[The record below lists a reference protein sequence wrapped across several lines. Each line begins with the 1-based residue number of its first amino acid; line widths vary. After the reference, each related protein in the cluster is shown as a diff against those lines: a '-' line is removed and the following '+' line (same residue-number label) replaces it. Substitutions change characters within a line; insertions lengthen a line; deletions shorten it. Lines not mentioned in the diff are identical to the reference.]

1 LEQNLSEEE
10 IHMRVDSQLKKTLLI
25 TSVVGMLLPVL
36 GVAGAFKGTDCVSET
51 KRPLSDFLGAQGT
64 SGSNF
69 FPPVPDYVGWAG
81 PGPVANVEDYV
92 TFALVDY
99 AGLANSCT
107 ECEPQIILDL
117 NTQVTG
123 QVRECTLPADA
134 EGNVKARVTVKLVT
148 ANALGFAQSIA
159 DLVANG
165 FDFANTPTN
174 FGAKAVEVAAGAEA
188 AKGPAFLTT
197 TFTIE
202 HPGDPLPD
210 FLDVAFTADYAPA
223 SLDFHSTT
231 IGRLPDGKRARL
243 KVDQAATQGEDGAWI
258 YSVESV
264 EIVVP
269 GNE

>member
-1 LEQNLSEEE
+1 
-10 IHMRVDSQLKKTLLI
+10 
-25 TSVVGMLLPVL
+25 MLLPVL
-36 GVAGAFKGTDCVSET
+36 GVAGAFKGEDCVSET
-51 KRPLSDFLGAQGT
+51 MRPLSDFLDAQGT
-64 SGSNF
+64 SGSTF

-81 PGPVANVEDYV
+81 ADFV

-99 AGLANSCT
+99 AGLANSYIASQD
-107 ECEPQIILDL
+107 PSLDL

-123 QVRECTLPADA
+123 QVRECALAD
-134 EGNVKARVTVKLVT
+134 GTARVTVKLVT

-159 DLVANG
+159 DLAATKPEP
-165 FDFANTPTN
+165 FDFDQVATN
-174 FGAKAVEVAAGAEA
+174 FGAKTVDVAAGAEA

-197 TFTIE
+197 TFTIAY
-202 HPGDPLPD
+202 PGAPLPD
-210 FLDVAFTADYAPA
+210 FLDVNFGEGELPPVYAPA

-243 KVDQAATQGEDGAWI
+243 KVDQVATQAEGEDWE

-269 GNE
+269 VNE